1 MHADATNRMQQ
12 MTRDLHGRPAAEALL
27 RDSWRWS
34 RTRFAGSCVYNK
46 TAKIRFA
53 LSFFVPQG
61 PAKAPGAGV
70 RDLTGPV
77 PRGTLHW
84 WGRGLSCRER
94 SPALGCRK
102 ASTQRAAGAAA
113 QSLSADPGGS

>member
-1 MHADATNRMQQ
+1 MHAGRDESDATKLRAIS
-12 MTRDLHGRPAAEALL
+12 TGDLL
-27 RDSWRWS
+27 RGSCYGTVGAGS
-34 RTRFAGSCVYNK
+34 HTRFAGSYASNK

-77 PRGTLHW
+77 PRGTVSRAR
-84 WGRGLSCRER
+84 GEGLSCREW
-94 SPALGCRK
+94 SPAPGCRK
-102 ASTQRAAGAAA
+102 ASK
-113 QSLSADPGGS
+113 